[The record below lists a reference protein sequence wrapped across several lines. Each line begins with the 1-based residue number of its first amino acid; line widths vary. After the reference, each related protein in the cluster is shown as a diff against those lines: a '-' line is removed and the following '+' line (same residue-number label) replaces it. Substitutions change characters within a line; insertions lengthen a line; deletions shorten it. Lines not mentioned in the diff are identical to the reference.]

1 MTAVGADTL
10 LVGQCDEFLT
20 DRKGG
25 IIPPLRSGIPR
36 LLAPFPLGLLG
47 VVLGIVQVIGAIA
60 QRRGLGASTEEVGL
74 ELSLLTSE
82 LFDLV
87 FQLAD
92 AGHGITMAT
101 LPIAGLLTQFEILT
115 LQVIDPVAQRG
126 HIRTQILQQG
136 HALGGVALG
145 ATGLSQ
151 LAVHNQLALPKNDS
165 N

>member
-10 LVGQCDEFLT
+10 LGGQCDEFLT
-20 DRKGG
+20 DREGG
-25 IIPPLRSGIPR
+25 IIPPLRSGISR
-36 LLAPFPLGLLG
+36 LLAPLPSGSLR
-47 VVLGIVQVIGAIA
+47 VVLGVVQVIGTIL
-60 QRRGLGASTEEVGL
+60 QRSGLGTSTEEIGL
-74 ELSLLTSE
+74 ELAFLTSE

-126 HIRTQILQQG
+126 HIPTQILQQG

>member
-1 MTAVGADTL
+1 M
-10 LVGQCDEFLT
+10 
-20 DRKGG
+20 
-25 IIPPLRSGIPR
+25 
-36 LLAPFPLGLLG
+36 
-47 VVLGIVQVIGAIA
+47 IGAIVPH
-60 QRRGLGASTEEVGL
+60 RGLGASTEKVGL

-82 LFDLV
+82 LFDPV

-101 LPIAGLLTQFEILT
+101 LPIAGLLTQFAILT

-126 HIRTQILQQG
+126 QIPTQILQQG

-151 LAVHNQLALPKNDS
+151 LAVHNQLALPKTDLN
-165 N
+165 

>member
-1 MTAVGADTL
+1 LA
-10 LVGQCDEFLT
+10 T
-20 DRKGG
+20 DDLSS
-25 IIPPLRSGIPR
+25 PSPR
-36 LLAPFPLGLLG
+36 LHPPDKCNSINYFPAAEIG
-47 VVLGIVQVIGAIA
+47 V

-82 LFDLV
+82 LFDLA

-92 AGHGITMAT
+92 ARHGIAMAT

-126 HIRTQILQQG
+126 HIPTQILQQG
-136 HALGGVALG
+136 QPLGGVVRG

-151 LAVHNQLALPKNDS
+151 LAVPSQLALPKNEL